1 MTVTEHLSRRERLRA
16 ETFAEITELAMAQVE
31 EGGPAALSLNGIAK
45 QMRMSGPAIYR
56 YFASRD
62 DLLEQL
68 VVDVYGDLAE
78 VLGQA
83 LEQARRR
90 RPEARFRALADA
102 YRGWAL
108 EYPGKY
114 QLILT
119 GGLARGEQPPE
130 IATASQHAMAHILTA
145 LGELAADRPD
155 AKVKLPPGLDAELRA
170 WAADRGA
177 GDALPPWLLRLA
189 IVSWQRLH
197 GHIDVELAGV
207 HRAMGIS
214 SDAMYRTEVDA
225 IIAEAVTPDRAGIEK
240 RGSSGRG

>member
-119 GGLARGEQPPE
+119 GG
-130 IATASQHAMAHILTA
+130 
-145 LGELAADRPD
+145 
-155 AKVKLPPGLDAELRA
+155 
-170 WAADRGA
+170 
-177 GDALPPWLLRLA
+177 
-189 IVSWQRLH
+189 
-197 GHIDVELAGV
+197 
-207 HRAMGIS
+207 
-214 SDAMYRTEVDA
+214 
-225 IIAEAVTPDRAGIEK
+225 
-240 RGSSGRG
+240 